1 MSKVVGYI
9 RADRV
14 GKFDELMEKRVN
26 RVLKD
31 LRLIENLFNPRSYQY
46 DTKAIDIVVN
56 ALRKRISQMKAVAI
70 LNSKNA
76 EREYPPVFELRPNK
90 QLINRLRKEEKQVR
104 KAINFQ
110 IVEEDE
116 VVETLNEKEVQ

>member
-90 QLINRLRKEEKQVR
+90 QLINRLRKEEK
-104 KAINFQ
+104 
-110 IVEEDE
+110 
-116 VVETLNEKEVQ
+116 EVQ